1 MSLNLAQI
9 VKITRGSLLKTGLS
23 NDVHELA
30 YDSRRI
36 TLPHRAAFFA
46 LRTAG
51 RDGVDYI
58 DAAYQAGVRTFV
70 VHQDFFPDKR
80 WYEGS
85 FIAVADTL
93 RALQAVAA
101 AHRQQFNIPVIGITG
116 SNGKTIVKDWLSW
129 LLEPE
134 YRICKSPKS
143 YNSQLGVAVSL
154 WELEVGDE
162 MGIFEAGISEKG
174 EMARLATMIQPE
186 IGIFTHLGEAHAEH
200 FVSPAEKLEE
210 KFELF
215 RSVKKLVVRV
225 DDPLMQAAVRDLQ
238 AKNPGVEVLA
248 WSQTPGLAPIQLLH
262 FESKGGSTVLQLQH
276 FNQQASLE
284 IPFNDPASLE
294 NAMHCWV
301 LLKQMGYSDE
311 VLAPRFARLPHL
323 EMRMEMKA
331 ALNGST
337 LINDSYS
344 LDIDSLRLALQQ
356 LASLQQHP
364 QRWVILSDFD
374 RERRD
379 EGDTYQRAA
388 ALLREAGVNKLFA
401 VGPALKRHKKHF
413 SVLEARFYE
422 TTEQLLADLPSQ
434 QLVNTALLLK
444 GARKFGFERVER
456 LLSLKM
462 HQTVLEVDLDALL
475 HNYRFYRGSI
485 RPQTKMMV
493 MVKAFSYGSGS
504 VEIAA
509 LLQNQ
514 RADYLAVAF
523 ADEGVALREA
533 GIRLPIMVMNVEPSS
548 LEKLV
553 QYRLEPE
560 VYSFRLLDELES
572 YLRHTREEEPLYLH
586 INIDTGM
593 KRLGFE
599 TSDMPE
605 LSKRLR
611 QSSRLRVASVYSHL
625 VASDA
630 PEHNAFTKEQIK
642 RFDEAYQQLAAGIG
656 YRPLQ
661 HILNTAGIINHP
673 EAQFDMVR
681 LGIGLYG
688 FDSSGHFQQRLQSVS
703 TLKTLIS
710 QLHEVAPGETVGY
723 NRNGKSV
730 QQMRI
735 ATLPVGYADGI
746 VRACGNGKVSFM
758 VNGKLAPTVGNICMD
773 MCMIDVTHIDCREG
787 DPVIIFGRELPIT
800 TLAAAIGTIP
810 YEVLTSVSQRVKRVY
825 LKD

>member
-1 MSLNLAQI
+1 MSLSLDQI

-58 DAAYQAGVRTFV
+58 DAVYQAGVRTFV
-70 VHQDFFPDKR
+70 VHHDFFPDKR
-80 WYEGS
+80 WFEGS
-85 FIAVADTL
+85 FVAVDDTL
-93 RALQAVAA
+93 RALQDLAA

-134 YRICKSPKS
+134 LRVCRSPKS
-143 YNSQLGVAVSL
+143 YNSQLGLAISL
-154 WELEVGDE
+154 WQLEAGDQL
-162 MGIFEAGISEKG
+162 GIFEAGISERD
-174 EMARLATMIQPE
+174 EMARLEAIMKPE
-186 IGIFTHLGEAHAEH
+186 IGIFTHLGDAHAEH
-200 FVSPAEKLEE
+200 FASPSEKITE
-210 KFELF
+210 KFKLF
-215 RSVKKLVVRV
+215 QNVKRLVVRL
-225 DDPLMQAAVRDLQ
+225 DDPLIHQAVEALQ
-238 AKNPGVEVLA
+238 RVNPGVAILA
-248 WSQTPGLAPIQLLH
+248 WSRTPGLATYTLMEVVSNGPH
-262 FESKGGSTVLQLQH
+262 TTLQLQH
-276 FNQQASLE
+276 KNQQSRFE
-284 IPFNDPASLE
+284 IPFNDLASIE
-294 NAMHCWV
+294 NAVHCWV
-301 LLKQMGYSDE
+301 LLKQMGYTDE
-311 VLAPRFARLPHL
+311 VLAPRFARLPRL

-344 LDIDSLRLALQQ
+344 LDLDSLRLALQQ

-388 ALLREAGVNKLFA
+388 DLLREAGVNKLFA

-413 SVLEARFYE
+413 DALESRFYE
-422 TTEQLLADLPSQ
+422 TTEQLLADLPSE

-444 GARKFGFERVER
+444 GARKFGFERIER
-456 LLSLKM
+456 QLSLKM

-485 RPQTKMMV
+485 QPQTKIMV

-560 VYSFRLLDELES
+560 VYSFRLLDELEG
-572 YLRHTREEEPLYLH
+572 YLLHTREEEQLYIHL
-586 INIDTGM
+586 NIDTGM

-599 TSDMPE
+599 TSDIPA
-605 LSKRLR
+605 LSKRLQ

-630 PEHNAFTKEQIK
+630 PEHQAFTKEQIK
-642 RFDEAYQQLAAGIG
+642 RFDAAYHQLAAGIG

-710 QLHEVAPGETVGY
+710 QLHDVVPGETVGY
-723 NRNGKSV
+723 NRNGKSA

-746 VRACGNGKVSFM
+746 VRSCGNGKVSFM

-773 MCMIDVTHIDCREG
+773 MCMIDVTQIDCREG
-787 DPVIIFGRELPIT
+787 DPVIIFGSALPIT

>member
-58 DAAYQAGVRTFV
+58 DAVYQAGVRTFV
-70 VHQDFFPDKR
+70 VHHGFFPDKR

-85 FIAVADTL
+85 FVAVDNTL
-93 RALQAVAA
+93 LALQDLAA

-134 YRICKSPKS
+134 WRVCRSPKS
-143 YNSQLGVAVSL
+143 YNSQLGLAISL
-154 WELEVGDE
+154 WQLEPGDQL
-162 MGIFEAGISEKG
+162 GIFEAGISEKD
-174 EMARLATMIQPE
+174 EMARLEAIMQPD
-186 IGIFTHLGEAHAEH
+186 IGIFTHLGDAHAAH
-200 FVSPAEKLEE
+200 FASPAEKIAE
-210 KFELF
+210 KFNLF
-215 RSVKKLVVRV
+215 KNVKKLVVRV
-225 DDPLMQAAVRDLQ
+225 DDPLIRQAVAALECV
-238 AKNPGVEVLA
+238 NTGITVLA
-248 WSQTPGLAPIQLLH
+248 WSYTPGLTACTVTEMKPN
-262 FESKGGSTVLQLQH
+262 GSRALLQLQH
-276 FNQQASLE
+276 NGEQSQFE
-284 IPFNDPASLE
+284 IPFNDLASIE
-294 NAMHCWV
+294 NALHCWV
-301 LLKQMGYSDE
+301 LLKHMGYADE
-311 VLAPRFARLPHL
+311 VLAPRFARLPRL

-344 LDIDSLRLALQQ
+344 LDLDSLRLALQQ

-364 QRWVILSDFD
+364 LRWVILSDFD

-413 SVLEARFYE
+413 NASEAHFYE
-422 TTEQLLADLPSQ
+422 TTEQLLADLPSK

-456 LLSLKM
+456 QLSLKM

-485 RPQTKMMV
+485 QPQTKIMV

-533 GIRLPIMVMNVEPSS
+533 GIRLPLMVMNVEPSS

-572 YLRHTREEEPLYLH
+572 YLLHTREEELLYIHL
-586 INIDTGM
+586 NIDTGM

-599 TSDMPE
+599 TSDIPA
-605 LSKRLR
+605 LSKRLQ

-630 PEHNAFTKEQIK
+630 PEHQAFTKEQIK
-642 RFDEAYQQLAAGIG
+642 RFDTAYQQLAASIG

-710 QLHEVAPGETVGY
+710 QLHEVVPGETVGY
-723 NRNGKSV
+723 NRNGKST

-758 VNGKLAPTVGNICMD
+758 VNGTLAPTVGNICMD
-773 MCMIDVTHIDCREG
+773 MCMIDVTKIDCREG
-787 DPVIIFGRELPIT
+787 DPVIIFGSALPIT